1 MIRGEVDRE
10 NLPKHK
16 EQLWDFKDYKDHK
29 DDKYIYG
36 SRSIFDKKEKAT
48 LYTSLSAAKGMVTAF
63 KKRKYIIA
71 FIKNI
76 EIVEVEVKEVKIV
89 TYEAL

>member
-16 EQLWDFKDYKDHK
+16 EQQWDLKDYKDHK
-29 DDKYIYG
+29 DDEYVYG

-63 KKRKYIIA
+63 KNREYLIK
-71 FIKNI
+71 FIKDI
-76 EIVEVEVKEVKIV
+76 EIIEVKVTEVKV
-89 TYEAL
+89 VE